1 VVALMRCLFLSVDE
15 RVVNLGQYVGMVFG

>member
-1 VVALMRCLFLSVDE
+1 VVTLMRCLFLLVDE